1 MADTQARA
9 ADKLIDDYLDSIP
22 DEARRGRAEEIIFSL
37 LIAGKKGLLVTE
49 LLKQVSYLRDGIIL
63 MDLED
68 VVSRF
73 ATVIEM
79 KDGSVRY
86 YWKYPNPGEDDNMFL
101 EPTTRAAMHET
112 LAMVLRTREIL
123 EKIHGTNYFQIEDAI
138 ETVME
143 ELQCSE
149 NEAMESV
156 MKCLALFPGD
166 FTVRKN

>member
-1 MADTQARA
+1 MADTRARA
-9 ADKLIDDYLDSIP
+9 ADKLIDNYLDSIP

-49 LLKQVSYLRDGIIL
+49 LLRQVSYLRDGIIL

-68 VVSRF
+68 VVSQF

-86 YWKYPNPGEDDNMFL
+86 YWKYPNPGEDDNTFL
-101 EPTTRAAMHET
+101 EPTARAAMHET